1 MLAVF
6 ARPAPLLLLTAGA
19 FAVCFAIALYCL
31 AYSALAGRPES
42 LSEAFAWAAVNVLPW
57 LLAVEAAKRRTA
69 PAEILLILAT
79 AMLGSL
85 LLGAIAA
92 GASPDLAFEAIRRI
106 PGLLLAAGLIVLIR
120 WAGRRQVI
128 RSAETVD
135 LPLAPEQIDWVNAAG
150 NYIEIR
156 GSGRIVV
163 RRASLGAAE
172 RALQG
177 HGFVRV
183 HRSILVRRA
192 SIARVR
198 PADILLRDGTNLKT
212 GKRYRSALSD

>member
-1 MLAVF
+1 MLAVL
-6 ARPAPLLLLTAGA
+6 ARPASLPLLAASALAI
-19 FAVCFAIALYCL
+19 CSAIAFYCL
-31 AYSALAGRPES
+31 AYSALAGSPES

-57 LLAVEAAKRRTA
+57 LFAFEAAKRA
-69 PAEILLILAT
+69 PGPAATLLILA
-79 AMLGSL
+79 AALLVSL
-85 LLGAIAA
+85 LLGAVAA
-92 GASPDLAFEAIRRI
+92 GAARDLAFEALRRL
-106 PGLLLAAGLIVLIR
+106 PALLLTAGLIALVR
-120 WAGRRQVI
+120 RAERRQASA
-128 RSAETVD
+128 SAEPVD
-135 LPLAPEQIDWVNAAG
+135 LPLAPDQIDWVSAAG

-156 GSGRIVV
+156 GGGRTVV

-177 HGFVRV
+177 HGFVRI

>member
-1 MLAVF
+1 M
-6 ARPAPLLLLTAGA
+6 PLLAAGA
-19 FAVCFAIALYCL
+19 FAICSAIAFYCL
-31 AYSALAGRPES
+31 AYSALAGSPES

-57 LLAVEAAKRRTA
+57 LLAFEAAKRA
-69 PAEILLILAT
+69 PGPAATLLILA
-79 AMLGSL
+79 AALLVSL
-85 LLGAIAA
+85 LLGAVAA
-92 GASPDLAFEAIRRI
+92 GAARDLAFEALRRL
-106 PGLLLAAGLIVLIR
+106 PALLLTAGLIALVR
-120 WAGRRQVI
+120 RAERRQASA
-128 RSAETVD
+128 SAEPVD
-135 LPLAPEQIDWVNAAG
+135 LPLAPDQIDWVSAAG

-156 GSGRIVV
+156 GGGRTVV

-177 HGFVRV
+177 HGFVRI

>member
-1 MLAVF
+1 MLAVL
-6 ARPAPLLLLTAGA
+6 ARPAPLPWVAAGA
-19 FAVCFAIALYCL
+19 FAVCSAIAFYCL

-69 PAEILLILAT
+69 AAETLLILA
-79 AMLGSL
+79 AALMGSL
-85 LLGAIAA
+85 LLGSIAA
-92 GASPDLAFEAIRRI
+92 GESSDLGFEAIRRI
-106 PGLLLAAGLIVLIR
+106 PGLLLTAGLIVLVR
-120 WAGRRQVI
+120 WAQGRQAS
-128 RSAETVD
+128 RSADPVD
-135 LPLAPEQIDWVNAAG
+135 LPLAPDQIDWVSAAG

-156 GSGRIVV
+156 GGGLTVV

-177 HGFVRV
+177 HGFVRI

-198 PADILLRDGTNLKT
+198 PADIFLRDGTNLKT